1 MIKVFIFVLSI
12 VTNEGEFEMKALPV
26 DKCPD
31 AAAFTTSMDKMVADK
46 KFLAWNAICIPPTGG
61 A

>member
-1 MIKVFIFVLSI
+1 MIKTFIFVLSI
-12 VTNEGEFEMKALPV
+12 LTNDGQLQMKALPV

-31 AAAFTTSMDKMVADK
+31 VAGFSQAMDKLVAEK
-46 KFLAWNAICIPPTGG
+46 QFVLWNAICIPPTGG

>member
-1 MIKVFIFVLSI
+1 MIKVFVFVLSI
-12 VTNEGEFEMKALPV
+12 VTNEGELQMKALPV

-31 AAAFTTSMDKMVADK
+31 VAGFTASMDKMKADK